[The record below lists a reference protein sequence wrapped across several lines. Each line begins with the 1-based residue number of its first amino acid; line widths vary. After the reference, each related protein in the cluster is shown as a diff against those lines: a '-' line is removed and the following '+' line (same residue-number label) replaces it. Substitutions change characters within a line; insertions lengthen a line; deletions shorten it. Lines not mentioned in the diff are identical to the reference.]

1 MTRPHE
7 ESRDTATHTAVVSF
21 RMEVFLFVMPQKV
34 TSCVVPARALRALHV
49 VTVTVLLVTST
60 PSCRIPS

>member
-1 MTRPHE
+1 
-7 ESRDTATHTAVVSF
+7 
-21 RMEVFLFVMPQKV
+21 MEVFLFFLFVMPQKV

-60 PSCRIPS
+60 PSCLILNCRIPI